1 MGLPLEVVVEEAC
14 AQDFPDH
21 LWYHSH
27 IVAGPGPLQ
36 IGEVEVETRK
46 MVARFLV

>member
-1 MGLPLEVVVEEAC
+1 MVEAC

-21 LWYHSH
+21 SWYHSH
-27 IVAGPGPLQ
+27 IVVGPEPLQ

-46 MVARFLV
+46 MVASFPV